1 MFEIIASRAKPTA
14 ASQAAKTRIA
24 IGIGN
29 ITIECVFSG
38 VMVARINKDSII
50 PSRQSRVDM
59 RCDRNIRAP
68 RKEKVK
74 AKVMLNTAGDIL
86 GNYDIIII

>member
-29 ITIECVFSG
+29 ITIECVLSG

>member
-14 ASQAAKTRIA
+14 ASQAANTRIA
-24 IGIGN
+24 MGMGN
-29 ITIECVFSG
+29 IDIECVFSG
-38 VMVARINKDSII
+38 VTTARINRDSII

-68 RKEKVK
+68 RKEKMN
-74 AKVMLNTAGDIL
+74 AMVMLNMAGDIF